1 MLPNLFTKSSSL
13 SRCPNPL
20 DPASQQAVLFNPQ
33 PPAPQAQTRRFTIS
47 TFQFLPD
54 GEFKDP
60 DEEVRMRSD
69 FCIMEFIALNEYI
82 YH

>member
-1 MLPNLFTKSSSL
+1 MLL

-20 DPASQQAVLFNPQ
+20 DPAPQQAVLSDPPPPFPQ
-33 PPAPQAQTRRFTIS
+33 GHTRRFTIS

-60 DEEVRMRSD
+60 DEEVRMRRD
-69 FCIMEFIALNEYI
+69 L
-82 YH
+82 